1 MHGIRPEKAN
11 KVAELKDLLSSSKG
25 VILVNYA
32 GLNVADDTEL
42 RKQMREA
49 GIKYLVAK
57 NTFLRIA
64 AKEAG
69 LEGLDAYLEHNTAV
83 AFSPED
89 PVAPAKI
96 LNDFSKKHEALQL
109 KCGALDGKVI
119 SVEEVKALAE
129 LPSREELLAKLL
141 GSMQAPISGAVN
153 VLQGVIRNFVYVVD
167 AVREKKEKES
177 A

>member
-1 MHGIRPEKAN
+1 MHDIRPEKAN

-25 VILVNYA
+25 VVLVNYA
-32 GLNVADDTEL
+32 GLNVADDTDL
-42 RKQMREA
+42 RKRMREA

-64 AKEAG
+64 AQEAG
-69 LEGLDAYLEHNTAV
+69 VEGLDAYLEHNTAV

-96 LNDFSKKHEALQL
+96 LNTFSKKHEALQL
-109 KCGALDGKVI
+109 KCGVLSGKVI

-129 LPSREELLAKLL
+129 LPSREELLAKLV
-141 GSMQAPISGAVN
+141 GSMQAQISGAVN

>member
-1 MHGIRPEKAN
+1 MHDIRPEKAN
-11 KVAELKDLLSSSKG
+11 KVAELKELLSSSKG

-32 GLNVADDTEL
+32 SLNVADDTEL

-129 LPSREELLAKLL
+129 LPSREELLAKLV